1 MRQAFPPAN
10 VTNPTREQQTLT
22 AIDVAT
28 GANPE
33 GVMARAVVWATTLAA
48 CAFIL
53 FVIYGGFGRKRRPA
67 GIPGAMPQ
75 REPRCIARCI
85 ALAHHR
91 RPHSAARRFRVLQT
105 SELAKLDHTFCAWD
119 NSR

>member
-1 MRQAFPPAN
+1 MPAIDASRRRRYS
-10 VTNPTREQQTLT
+10 TKSRIADTQTLT

-53 FVIYGGFGRKRRPA
+53 FVIYGDVG
-67 GIPGAMPQ
+67 
-75 REPRCIARCI
+75 
-85 ALAHHR
+85 
-91 RPHSAARRFRVLQT
+91 S
-105 SELAKLDHTFCAWD
+105 
-119 NSR
+119 